1 MDFYIL
7 LFLVIYRFFIILSI
21 SKLKNFSKSNNFY
34 ILSNDKMKEKYF
46 KIVEIVV
53 N

>member
-21 SKLKNFSKSNNFY
+21 SKLKNFSKLNNFY